1 MKSRIFS
8 SKYIKTIS
16 KGQIWIPAFIAL
28 GFLLA
33 FPVTGM
39 VKLSSWSDL
48 QYSAL
53 QNQIL
58 YNNLWKD
65 GFVLSGL
72 IIVSIA
78 AFINS
83 VNGFI
88 YLYSGKKTDLERV
101 FSGLVYYLMPYI
113 VAEFL
118 MICIGAARGFFSLSI
133 MGMAVKMFFLH
144 IIIYLVIYFSI
155 VLVISVTGNMLMG
168 ILCLGGMYL
177 YGIVLNLI
185 LVAYGQ
191 SFWQTFFSA
200 EYQYGRFNA
209 LLHMASPGTLILNM
223 VSDYAE
229 GKTGKLL
236 AAVIILGVIFG
247 VLAWTA
253 YKKRPSESAGKSMV
267 YSWISIVVRFM
278 VVVPGGLAVGWIFYS
293 LTTGKVRILWWIFG
307 MILGTVIIHGLSET
321 IYQMS
326 FQGFFT
332 KKLQLVIA
340 GALVAVCALIFQ
352 KDLLHFDSY
361 IPKQEDIASMNLNMM
376 SFDQD
381 YYENV
386 QKTKDGEYEIT
397 DANNWAEPAMAFV
410 GKNGIGDQTYKA
422 LQDIVS
428 SNPKGEVI
436 DGDYTYYSIIK
447 YTLKSGKEIYRKYWI
462 GTENLSALVKGL
474 YEEEN
479 LKEQK
484 FGFLNLDQKY
494 LKNIGL
500 NDAGGNGYSIFQN
513 DSDKMKQLL
522 EAMKQDVDAATAE
535 DFMQVPEV
543 KIDFAYQLPRKQ
555 DVNNMIPGNTNAD
568 VQYAEWIVGIYPS
581 FKNTLAILKET
592 GYPLTVEELDIEKIV
607 LNYFN
612 DENGQQ
618 EDVTYENPEEI
629 KALKEALTVRYNG
642 YVDKDSEIYQNI
654 YASVF
659 TDKGEAVNTYG
670 LKTEKLP
677 DFVKEKI
684 TELGITQSSIQ
695 VDAPVTKEETV
706 YTDDSEDMVSQE
718 IIGGADEA
726 TSIYLESSG
735 DSGSSETE

>member
-1 MKSRIFS
+1 MRSRIFS
-8 SKYIKTIS
+8 SKYLKTIS
-16 KGQIWIPAFIAL
+16 KGQLWMPAFIAL

-65 GFVLSGL
+65 GFVLSGM
-72 IIVSIA
+72 IIASIA

-88 YLYSGKKTDLERV
+88 YLYSGKKTDYYHGLPMKRTEMFLERV

-332 KKLQLVIA
+332 KKVTA
-340 GALVAVCALIFQ
+340 GNCRGTCSSLCTYF
-352 KDLLHFDSY
+352 
-361 IPKQEDIASMNLNMM
+361 PER
-376 SFDQD
+376 
-381 YYENV
+381 
-386 QKTKDGEYEIT
+386 
-397 DANNWAEPAMAFV
+397 PAAF
-410 GKNGIGDQTYKA
+410 
-422 LQDIVS
+422 
-428 SNPKGEVI
+428 
-436 DGDYTYYSIIK
+436 
-447 YTLKSGKEIYRKYWI
+447 
-462 GTENLSALVKGL
+462 
-474 YEEEN
+474 
-479 LKEQK
+479 
-484 FGFLNLDQKY
+484 
-494 LKNIGL
+494 
-500 NDAGGNGYSIFQN
+500 
-513 DSDKMKQLL
+513 
-522 EAMKQDVDAATAE
+522 
-535 DFMQVPEV
+535 
-543 KIDFAYQLPRKQ
+543 
-555 DVNNMIPGNTNAD
+555 
-568 VQYAEWIVGIYPS
+568 
-581 FKNTLAILKET
+581 
-592 GYPLTVEELDIEKIV
+592 
-607 LNYFN
+607 
-612 DENGQQ
+612 
-618 EDVTYENPEEI
+618 
-629 KALKEALTVRYNG
+629 
-642 YVDKDSEIYQNI
+642 
-654 YASVF
+654 
-659 TDKGEAVNTYG
+659 
-670 LKTEKLP
+670 
-677 DFVKEKI
+677 
-684 TELGITQSSIQ
+684 
-695 VDAPVTKEETV
+695 
-706 YTDDSEDMVSQE
+706 
-718 IIGGADEA
+718 
-726 TSIYLESSG
+726 
-735 DSGSSETE
+735 

>member
-48 QYSAL
+48 QYSAS
-53 QNQIL
+53 QSQIL

-72 IIVSIA
+72 IIAAIA
-78 AFINS
+78 AFTNS

-88 YLYSGKKTDLERV
+88 YLYSGKKTDYYHGLPMKRSEMFLERV
-101 FSGLVYYLMPYI
+101 FSGLVYYLIPYI
-113 VAEFL
+113 ITEFL
-118 MICIGAARGFFSLSI
+118 MICIGAARGFFSLNI
-133 MGMAVKMFFLH
+133 MGMAVRMLFLH
-144 IIIYLVIYFSI
+144 LIVYLVIYFSI
-155 VLVISVTGNMLMG
+155 VLIISVTGNMLMG

-191 SFWQTFFSA
+191 SFWQTFFP
-200 EYQYGRFNA
+200 EYQYGSFFHT
-209 LLHMASPGTLILNM
+209 LLHVASPGTLILSM
-223 VSDYAE
+223 VSAYAE
-229 GKTGKLL
+229 GKAGKLL
-236 AAVIILGVIFG
+236 IAVIILGAVLGI
-247 VLAWTA
+247 LAWTA

-267 YSWISIVVRFM
+267 YTWVSIVVRFM
-278 VVVPGGLAVGWIFYS
+278 VVIPGGLAVGWIFYS

-307 MILGTVIIHGLSET
+307 MILGTVVIHGLLET

-332 KKLQLVIA
+332 KKLQLVIT
-340 GALVAVCALIFQ
+340 GVLVAVCALIFQ

-361 IPKQEDIASMNLNMM
+361 IPKQEDIASVNLNMM

-386 QKTKDGEYEIT
+386 QTTKDGKYEIT
-397 DANNWAEPAMAFV
+397 DANNWAEPAMAFT

-422 LQDIVS
+422 LQNVVAG
-428 SNPKGEVI
+428 NPKSEVV
-436 DGDYTYYSIIK
+436 DGNYSYYTSIK
-447 YTLKSGKEIYRKYWI
+447 YTLKSGRVVYRKYWI
-462 GTENLSALVKGL
+462 ETETLNSLVKGL

-479 LKEQK
+479 LKEKK
-484 FGFLNLDQKY
+484 FSFLDLDQKY
-494 LKNIGL
+494 LNNIGL
-500 NDAGGNGYSIFQN
+500 NDASGNGYIIFQN
-513 DSDKMKQLL
+513 DDDKMKQLL
-522 EAMKQDVDAATAE
+522 EAMKKDVDAATAE
-535 DFMQVPEV
+535 DFMQTPEV
-543 KIDFAYQLPRKQ
+543 KMDFAYQLPGKQ
-555 DVNNMIPGNTNAD
+555 DVNNMIPGNKTEYG
-568 VQYAEWIVGIYPS
+568 QYVNWIVGIYPS

-592 GYPLTVEELDIEKIV
+592 GYPLTVEDLDIKKIM

-612 DENGQQ
+612 DEDGQQ

-629 KALKEALTVRYNG
+629 EALKEALTVRYNG
-642 YVDKDSEIYQNI
+642 YVEKDSEIYQNI
-654 YASVF
+654 YVSVF
-659 TDKGEAVNTYG
+659 TDKGEAVNAYG
-670 LKTEKLP
+670 LKTENLP
-677 DFVKEKI
+677 DFVKEKL
-684 TELGITQSSIQ
+684 TGLGITQSSMQ
-695 VDAPVTKEETV
+695 VDAPVMNEETV
-706 YTDDSEDMVSQE
+706 YTDS
-718 IIGGADEA
+718 
-726 TSIYLESSG
+726 
-735 DSGSSETE
+735 TE